1 MFQSYFHCKYYD
13 SNAGN
18 SLVPSSPSVRLSF
31 RVMEEEILE
40 DEAGRG
46 KRIMVLQNKKKSKS
60 RAPEKEVKTC

>member
-1 MFQSYFHCKYYD
+1 MFQSYFHCKYYE

-18 SLVPSSPSVRLSF
+18 SLVSVRLSF
-31 RVMEEEILE
+31 RAREEEILE

-46 KRIMVLQNKKKSKS
+46 KRIKVLQNKKKSRS